1 VSEEF
6 AAKSSGASFE
16 LDELFTP
23 GQFVDA
29 RGTTRGR
36 GLQRR
41 HSADGASPVRSA
53 RTVRTNTSVTAARSV
68 RT

>member
-6 AAKSSGASFE
+6 AAKFERASLK

-29 RGTTRGR
+29 RGTTRGAA
-36 GLQRR
+36 
-41 HSADGASPVRSA
+41 SAASFGDGASPVRSA